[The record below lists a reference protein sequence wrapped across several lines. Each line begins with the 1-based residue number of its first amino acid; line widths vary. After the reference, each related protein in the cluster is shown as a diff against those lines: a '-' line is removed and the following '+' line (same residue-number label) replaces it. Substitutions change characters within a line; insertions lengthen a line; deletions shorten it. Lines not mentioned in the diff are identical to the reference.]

1 MGADQC
7 ATGQHGASCIDLG
20 RVRVCR
26 ALFAVLS
33 LPGFL
38 GPRQPRMDAYV
49 ASRSFGVRSASVGLA
64 SSPLKSSWPLAP
76 LRAAR
81 SGFRL
86 RPIFFDLIY
95 NGTGEILSP
104 QPQPKD

>member
-38 GPRQPRMDAYV
+38 GPRQPRMDAV
-49 ASRSFGVRSASVGLA
+49 CRFTFFWCALRLSRACQFSIEEQLA
-64 SSPLKSSWPLAP
+64 LGPIEG
-76 LRAAR
+76 RAKWLQATAH
-81 SGFRL
+81 
-86 RPIFFDLIY
+86 FF
-95 NGTGEILSP
+95 
-104 QPQPKD
+104 